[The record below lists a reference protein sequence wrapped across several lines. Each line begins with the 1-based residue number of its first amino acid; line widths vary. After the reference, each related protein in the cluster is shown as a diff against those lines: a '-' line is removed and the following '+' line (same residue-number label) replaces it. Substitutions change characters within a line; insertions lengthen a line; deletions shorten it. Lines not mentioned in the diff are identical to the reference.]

1 MKDSGLRNKAVIVT
15 GGTGGIGR
23 ATAVRFA
30 QEGARVAIWD
40 MNDAASAEVLAELKS
55 ADAADSL
62 YRKVNVTDQA
72 SVQAGVD
79 EVVSRWQAIHVLVNN
94 AGILRD
100 GMLVK
105 VKDGAVVS
113 SLSDEQFDAVINVNL
128 KGVFVCT
135 RGVTP
140 HMIAAG
146 GGVVLNASSVVGL
159 YGNFGQ
165 TNYIATKAAV
175 IGMTKNLGPR
185 AGPPQDSRQRRRS
198 RLHWDRNGQAD
209 AGEDTGHDGFAHAAG
224 PTGQAGRHR
233 RSLLLAG
240 LGCGFVRYRNSVV
253 GGRWSG
259 TRDVAF
265 SLALNRRARKGPPF
279 YFSWPT
285 ARRSCS

>member
-1 MKDSGLRNKAVIVT
+1 MKDSGLRNKVVIVT

-55 ADAADSL
+55 AGAPDSL

-79 EVVSRWQAIHVLVNN
+79 EVGSRWQAIHVLVNN

-159 YGNFGQ
+159 
-165 TNYIATKAAV
+165 TAT
-175 IGMTKNLGPR
+175 
-185 AGPPQDSRQRRRS
+185 S
-198 RLHWDRNGQAD
+198 
-209 AGEDTGHDGFAHAAG
+209 
-224 PTGQAGRHR
+224 GRPIT
-233 RSLLLAG
+233 LQPKL
-240 LGCGFVRYRNSVV
+240 
-253 GGRWSG
+253 
-259 TRDVAF
+259 
-265 SLALNRRARKGPPF
+265 P
-279 YFSWPT
+279 
-285 ARRSCS
+285 

>member
-1 MKDSGLRNKAVIVT
+1 MRDSGLRNKVVIVT

-23 ATAVRFA
+23 ATALRFA

-40 MNDAASAEVLAELKS
+40 MNDAASAAVLAELKDAGA
-55 ADAADSL
+55 ADAL
-62 YRKVNVTDQA
+62 FRKVNVTDAA

-79 EVVSRWQAIHVLVNN
+79 EVVARWQGIYVLVNN

-100 GMLVK
+100 GLLVK

-113 SLSDEQFDAVINVNL
+113 TLSDEQFDAVINVNL

-135 RGVTP
+135 RAVTP
-140 HMIAAG
+140 HMIAGG

-175 IGMTKNLGPR
+175 IGMTKTWARELGRYKIRVNAVAP
-185 AGPPQDSRQRRRS
+185 GYIGTEMVKQMPEKILDV
-198 RLHWDRNGQAD
+198 
-209 AGEDTGHDGFAHAAG
+209 DGLAHAAG
-224 PTGQAGRHR
+224 PAGQAGGDR

-240 LGCGFVRYRNSVV
+240 LGRRFVHHRHGAV
-253 GGRWSG
+253 GRRRRGG
-259 TRDVAF
+259 GNVAREF
-265 SLALNRRARKGPPF
+265 QSQPF
-279 YFSWPT
+279 T
-285 ARRSCS
+285 AGSRPAYSA